1 MIVANLVRTELGGG
15 DVELSDPSRIV
26 SAPLMSVS
34 MITYQHA
41 PYIRAALESIL
52 MQQADFPY
60 EICIGEDGSTDGTR
74 DICIEYVEK
83 YPDRI
88 RLFLRNRQN
97 PARRK
102 YKVPFMLNTA
112 DTWNACR
119 GKYIAMLEGD
129 DYWTHP
135 DKLRRQVASLESDPT
150 ATVSAHYVNTVSEK
164 RPWEAYTIPSRP
176 LDEFTLDLVLRDLT
190 YLHTSSLVVR
200 RNRAIHW
207 DDFAQWSCGD
217 VPILI
222 SSLLHGKG
230 LMLPAIMS
238 VYRLNDGGVYS
249 AQSDVVKLKN
259 VHDNSDK
266 LRRLVPDESQEAFQ
280 TGHVKILLQLMTA
293 CRRAGRY
300 KEALRYCQT
309 TISAI
314 NSLSKSTVP
323 ERTYLFL
330 STMEGLLFPKCQYL
344 RTRLQAKWRAK
355 NAVSLHVPE
364 PTTQLPT
371 NERQGIVVRV

>member
-1 MIVANLVRTELGGG
+1 
-15 DVELSDPSRIV
+15 
-26 SAPLMSVS
+26 

-41 PYIRAALESIL
+41 PYIRAALESVL
-52 MQQADFPY
+52 MQQVEFPY

-74 DICIEYVEK
+74 DICMEYAQK

-88 RLFLRNRQN
+88 RLFLRNRHN
-97 PARRK
+97 PTRRK

-112 DTWNACR
+112 DTWDACR

-135 DKLRRQVASLESDPT
+135 YKLRLQVASLESDPT

-176 LDEFTLDLVLRDLT
+176 LGEFTLDLVLRDLV

-200 RNRAIHW
+200 CNCAIHW

-217 VPILI
+217 VPILF

-238 VYRLNDGGVYS
+238 VYRLNEGGVFS
-249 AQSDVVKLKN
+249 AQSDVVKLKK

-266 LRRLVPDESQEAFQ
+266 LRRLVPDESQYAFQ
-280 TGHVKILLQLMTA
+280 TGHVKILLQLVTA
-293 CRRAGRY
+293 CRRAGRFR
-300 KEALRYCQT
+300 EALHYCQT
-309 TISAI
+309 AISAI
-314 NSLSKSTVP
+314 NGLPKTTAS
-323 ERTYLFL
+323 ERICLFL
-330 STMEGLLFPKCQYL
+330 STMEGLLFPTCQYL
-344 RTRLQAKWRAK
+344 RTRLHAKWRAK
-355 NAVSLHVPE
+355 HAASLDVPE
-364 PTTQLPT
+364 PHALLPA
-371 NERQGIVVRV
+371 NERQGIVAQVSPVMENA